1 MRTASLDVRALAS
14 LHAFPR
20 VGFVI
25 PRYRHSA
32 VARNRVKRRL
42 RELVRLDML
51 SVLEGLPPHDVV
63 VRALP
68 AAYQR
73 DYAALEAELRQALG
87 KLTRQLSAPRT
98 PPSEPAAEPAS

>member
-1 MRTASLDVRALAS
+1 V
-14 LHAFPR
+14 
-20 VGFVI
+20 V
-25 PRYRHSA
+25 PRYRQSA

-51 SVLEGLPPHDVV
+51 NVLHGLPPHDVV

-73 DYAALEAELRQALG
+73 DFAALEAELRQALA
-87 KLTRQLSAPRT
+87 KLVRQLPASPVTASAADSAPE
-98 PPSEPAAEPAS
+98 SAS